1 MWRQWILVG
10 SSLVVAAILQ
20 VAVLSRLGLPG
31 ATPDL
36 VLVTVVA
43 LALAL
48 GPLVGAV
55 SGFVG
60 GVLVALA
67 PPFAG
72 PLGVNAIVYLVIGLV
87 VAGLVDRRDRTVP
100 LTIALVAGSVALATV
115 VIAAVD
121 ALLGRP
127 EVPWHHLFSLVL
139 TTAAYAAIL
148 APAVV
153 PGIAWLARKLEP
165 VAPAA

>member
-1 MWRQWILVG
+1 MWRQWLLVVT
-10 SSLVVAAILQ
+10 SLVVADVLQ
-20 VAVLSRLGLPG
+20 VAVLARLGLPG

-60 GVLVALA
+60 GVLVALT

-72 PLGVNAIVYLVIGLV
+72 ALGVNAVVYLVIGLL
-87 VAGLVDRRDRTVP
+87 VARLVDRRDRTVP
-100 LTIALVAGSVALATV
+100 LTIAMVAGAVAVGTLAV
-115 VIAAVD
+115 AAID

-127 EVPWHHLFSLVL
+127 EVPRDGMFVILVS
-139 TTAAYAAIL
+139 TAIYAAIL
-148 APAVV
+148 APGVV

-165 VAPAA
+165 VAKVS